1 LSPVVE
7 VTVSDKIDNVA
18 SSAAAME
25 GITTQCL
32 LSDASGTIRLKA
44 RGSWVKELQDQLLN
58 GKKYQIRGCHVSS
71 EFLPSTLLFE
81 QGRQRI
87 LQLEWNSKTKVIG
100 PVGEKK
106 YSENQGGKNKLNNML
121 SKLTMLTKPKSSL
134 KTMKPTIKDTFD
146 NIFVTTQG
154 NEKSDKLA
162 NEGNL
167 LYQTQL
173 YNDALDKYLA
183 AIDLEPNIAA
193 YHAHCAA
200 CYLMLGEPDEALSYS
215 VTSVAID
222 PSSAFAWSL
231 QADACMQLGRVKRAK
246 EACDEAMALEGGAR
260 LMSQRLMKVTKMETL
275 GKDYMWARARSD
287 FSAAIE
293 YLNEAII
300 IANHSKGLKN
310 SRVECFM
317 ERGKQYLR
325 LKKFLEAVNDFQEVL
340 RTDKD
345 HVHVDCNRYL
355 RKALEG
361 ERRKVEWQKQRK
373 ENFKIMGLDET
384 ASEAQVKKAFR
395 DLSKALHPD
404 KLVGKTSDQIK
415 EGEVNFK
422 KMKRA
427 FDFIM
432 DLQTDDP

>member
-32 LSDASGTIRLKA
+32 LSDASGSICLIAK
-44 RGSWVKELQDQLLN
+44 GSWAQQLTQQLIN
-58 GKKYQIRGCHVSS
+58 GKKYQIRGCHVSR
-71 EFLPSTLLFE
+71 
-81 QGRQRI
+81 GRQRI

-106 YSENQGGKNKLNNML
+106 YSENQGGKNKLNNMF
-121 SKLTMLTKPKSSL
+121 SKLNILTKPKCSL
-134 KTMKPTIKDTFD
+134 KTIQVKPTIKDAFD
-146 NIFVTTQG
+146 DVFETTED
-154 NEKSDKLA
+154 NKNSDKLA